1 MLKYMRFLALV
12 GMAAGMAMGLA
23 QGQTTPAQD
32 SLPSDI
38 PEKFTANTTSFDY
51 IKRVEMIPMRDGV
64 KLNTVILIPK
74 GAKGA
79 PIILNRTPYNATSK
93 FARNSPN
100 LASIVPYFLDTVAQ
114 ARYII
119 VSQDI
124 RGKYKSEGNYVM
136 TRPQVG
142 PLNNSGIDHATDT
155 YDTIDW
161 LVKNLSESN
170 GRVAVMGGSYEG
182 FTSLMATLNPHPAL
196 KVSIPFAPMV
206 DGWMGDDWF
215 HNGALRQTG
224 TLDYIYNQQATRA
237 GSEHWWT
244 GRRDEYEDYMAFWS
258 AADMAKSRGIEE
270 LGFWKAVSSH
280 PAYDSYWQDQA
291 LDKFFAAQPIK
302 VPMMI
307 VSGLFDQEDIYGG
320 PALYRAMAK
329 RPDAAGKLFL
339 TLGPWNHGGGR
350 RAGDAIGPIK
360 FEGETAVWFRRNVM
374 QPFLAHYLTD
384 APKPDLAPA
393 LVYQTGGDQWQKF
406 KSWPQTCVG
415 GCAGKTT
422 PVYLWADGKLDFT
435 KPGSSAGANEADTYI
450 SDPAKPIPYLPRP
463 IATTEGENRWGEWL
477 MVDQRF
483 VDGRPDVLTYRGE
496 KLTQPLVLSGE
507 PVAHLYAS
515 TTGTDADFVVKL
527 IDVYPE
533 EDINHP
539 VMGGYQLMI
548 AADILR
554 GRYRD
559 DFSKPKAFEP
569 GKIAELNIRLPHVNH
584 VLRPGHRLMVQI
596 QSTWFPLYDRNPQ
609 SFVENIFFAKPGD
622 YQAQTH
628 MIYHS
633 ANAASAIELPVVK
646 P

>member
-1 MLKYMRFLALV
+1 M
-12 GMAAGMAMGLA
+12 GAMQA
-23 QGQTTPAQD
+23 QPAPPQD

-38 PEKFTANTTSFDY
+38 PEKFTANTETFDY
-51 IKRVEMIPMRDGV
+51 VKRVEMIPMRDGV

-100 LASIVPYFLDTVAQ
+100 LTSVVPYFLDTVAQ

-136 TRPQVG
+136 TRPQAG

-196 KVSIPFAPMV
+196 KASIPFAPMV

-215 HNGALRQTG
+215 YNGALRQTG
-224 TLDYIYNQQATRA
+224 TLDYIYNQEATRA

-244 GRRDEYEDYMAFWS
+244 GRRDEYEDYMEFWS

-291 LDKFFAAQPIK
+291 LDRFFAAQPIK

-329 RPDAAGKLFL
+329 RADAAGKLFL

-350 RAGDAIGPIK
+350 RAGDMIGPVK

-393 LVYQTGGDQWQKF
+393 LIYQTGADQWQKF
-406 KSWPQTCVG
+406 KSWP
-415 GCAGKTT
+415 
-422 PVYLWADGKLDFT
+422 
-435 KPGSSAGANEADTYI
+435 
-450 SDPAKPIPYLPRP
+450 
-463 IATTEGENRWGEWL
+463 
-477 MVDQRF
+477 
-483 VDGRPDVLTYRGE
+483 
-496 KLTQPLVLSGE
+496 
-507 PVAHLYAS
+507 
-515 TTGTDADFVVKL
+515 
-527 IDVYPE
+527 
-533 EDINHP
+533 
-539 VMGGYQLMI
+539 
-548 AADILR
+548 
-554 GRYRD
+554 
-559 DFSKPKAFEP
+559 
-569 GKIAELNIRLPHVNH
+569 
-584 VLRPGHRLMVQI
+584 
-596 QSTWFPLYDRNPQ
+596 
-609 SFVENIFFAKPGD
+609 
-622 YQAQTH
+622 
-628 MIYHS
+628 
-633 ANAASAIELPVVK
+633 
-646 P
+646 